1 MRKGIIA
8 LIILIVLGLLYIID
22 AISYKG
28 NTLIINF
35 IPNLSMINITNM
47 YFDMF
52 FILIIIIAY
61 LYFTYR
67 DDVWVI

>member
-35 IPNLSMINITNM
+35 IPNLNMINISNI

-52 FILIIIIAY
+52 FIMIIIIVY

-67 DDVWVI
+67 DDV

>member
-8 LIILIVLGLLYIID
+8 FIILIILGLLYIID

-28 NTLIINF
+28 NSLIINF
-35 IPNLSMINITNM
+35 IPNLNMINISNI

-52 FILIIIIAY
+52 FIMIIIIAY

>member
-8 LIILIVLGLLYIID
+8 LIIIIVLGLLYIID

-28 NTLIINF
+28 DTLSINF
-35 IPNLSMINITNM
+35 IPNFNMINISNIF
-47 YFDMF
+47 FDMF
-52 FILIIIIAY
+52 FLIIIIIIY

-67 DDVWVI
+67 DDV

>member
-28 NTLIINF
+28 NALIINF
-35 IPNLSMINITNM
+35 IPNLNMINISNI

-52 FILIIIIAY
+52 FIMIIIIAY

-67 DDVWVI
+67 DDV

>member
-35 IPNLSMINITNM
+35 IPNLNMINISNI

-52 FILIIIIAY
+52 FIMIIIIAY

>member
-1 MRKGIIA
+1 MRD
-8 LIILIVLGLLYIID
+8 GLLYIID

-35 IPNLSMINITNM
+35 IPNLNMINISNI

-52 FILIIIIAY
+52 FIMIIIIVY

-67 DDVWVI
+67 DDV

>member
-28 NTLIINF
+28 NSLIINF
-35 IPNLSMINITNM
+35 IPNLNMINISNI

-52 FILIIIIAY
+52 FIMIIIIAY

>member
-67 DDVWVI
+67 DDV

>member
-8 LIILIVLGLLYIID
+8 LIILIILGLLYIID

-35 IPNLSMINITNM
+35 IPNLNMINISNI

-52 FILIIIIAY
+52 FIMIIIIAY

-67 DDVWVI
+67 DDV

>member
-8 LIILIVLGLLYIID
+8 LIILIILGLLYIID

-35 IPNLSMINITNM
+35 IPNLNMINISNI

-52 FILIIIIAY
+52 FIMIIIIAY

>member
-8 LIILIVLGLLYIID
+8 FIILIILGLLYIID

-28 NTLIINF
+28 NSLIINF
-35 IPNLSMINITNM
+35 IPNLNMINISNI

-52 FILIIIIAY
+52 FIMIIIIAY
-61 LYFTYR
+61 LYFT
-67 DDVWVI
+67 

>member
-1 MRKGIIA
+1 MRKGMIA

-67 DDVWVI
+67 DDV

>member
-47 YFDMF
+47 YYR
-52 FILIIIIAY
+52 LYY
-61 LYFTYR
+61 L
-67 DDVWVI
+67 

>member
-8 LIILIVLGLLYIID
+8 FIILIILGLLYIID

-28 NTLIINF
+28 NSLIINF
-35 IPNLSMINITNM
+35 IPNLNMINISNI

-52 FILIIIIAY
+52 FIMIIIIAY

-67 DDVWVI
+67 DDV

>member
-35 IPNLSMINITNM
+35 IPNLNMINISNI

-52 FILIIIIAY
+52 FIMIIIIAY

-67 DDVWVI
+67 DDV